1 MEVQGNIGS
10 GKTTFLN
17 YFKDSKNV
25 ELVPEPVK
33 MWRNVGGYNVLDL
46 MYKDP
51 QRWCSTFQS
60 YVQLTSLQ
68 LISKKQVIIV

>member
-25 ELVPEPVK
+25 EVIPEPVE
-33 MWRNVGGYNVLDL
+33 MWRNVGGYNPLDL
-46 MYKDP
+46 LYKDP

-60 YVQLTSLQ
+60 YFQLTSLQ